1 MYTDIYIAA
10 LPPALSAMAETP
22 AMQRLSRVGMHCGCE
37 YTSYPIYRNAE
48 GRYTRYTHSLGT
60 AAIVWHFTHDVKQA
74 AAGLLHDI
82 ATPAFA
88 HVVDFLNGDHM
99 RQESTETRTRAMIA
113 ACSELTAIIARYG
126 LRVEDVE
133 DYHRYPIADNDSPR
147 LSADRL
153 EYTLGNAHLV
163 FHCPE
168 QMLKRIYDDLFVGQ
182 NEDGEPELCFSH
194 AEAADAFTRLALR
207 QSEWFVSDDDR
218 FSMQYLAEI
227 LHDAQRAGA
236 LTVDDLYTDEA
247 RVIARLLSVPAVAAR
262 WEDFRRITGTR
273 SGPRPPDGVF
283 SIKVAAK
290 KRSIDPL
297 VRTDAGLL
305 RYTAASADYAEKL
318 AAFRAD
324 DFDRWVWAVY
334 EAPDQPQT

>member
-1 MYTDIYIAA
+1 MYTEIYTSA
-10 LPPALSAMAETP
+10 LPPALSAMVETP

-113 ACSELTAIIARYG
+113 ACPELTAQLARCG

-247 RVIARLLSVPAVAAR
+247 RVIARILSVPAVAAR

-273 SGPRPPDGVF
+273 SGPQPPDRVF